1 MLPKLTLKHLACGL
15 LTTLSLTACGAGD
28 DASTSEAS
36 SDTFAEAIPDSDA
49 LALTLD
55 DGETAADDPNGAALT
70 GQPSELRRL
79 TRGVFE
85 KVNALR
91 EATQARVDALLEGVE
106 PTTFTE
112 GNLEC
117 KRWVADNAA
126 ETTHWQLTSCQKDK
140 KNRHF
145 AFALKGRAVDAADD
159 ALVAVM
165 SGEGK
170 VLARFDGK
178 KRGSGH
184 VRFDFDALAA
194 LTGEEGPAGKVAI
207 GFRAAGRVRQL
218 NVALRDFAEAGDDT
232 PVSGLYRFKHILQ
245 VGGRVSLLAHGDI
258 LMRAEDD
265 ALVQGTDGEIETVRA
280 ALVWNRGRGARAAAA
295 VCGGTVG
302 EDTCERIVQCWRADG
317 VVTHEAAD
325 DQAEPARGNG
335 NGHGNGQHARVN
347 WEPSLCPGA
356 AAGLD
361 DIDDAPS
368 ADDVELPAGDD
379 LPEEPSPADGE

>member
-1 MLPKLTLKHLACGL
+1 MSNRTTLKLLACGL
-15 LTTLSLTACGAGD
+15 LTTLSLTACGGGD
-28 DASTSEAS
+28 DT
-36 SDTFAEAIPDSDA
+36 SDTSASDEYAEAIPDGES

-55 DGETAADDPNGAALT
+55 DGEAAADDANGAALT

-79 TRGVFE
+79 TREVFA

-91 EATQARVDALLEGVE
+91 ESTQARVAALIEGVE

-112 GNLEC
+112 GNLDC
-117 KRWVADNAA
+117 KRWVTDNEA
-126 ETTHWQLTSCQKDK
+126 ETIHWQLTSCQKDK

-145 AFALKGRAVDAADD
+145 AFALKGRAIDAGDD

-165 SGEGK
+165 AGEGK
-170 VLARFDGK
+170 VLARFDEK
-178 KRGSGH
+178 KRGSGQ
-184 VRFDFDALAA
+184 VRFDFDALSA
-194 LTGEEGPAGKVAI
+194 LTGEAGPAGQVGI

-232 PVSGLYRFKHILQ
+232 PVTGLYRFKHILQ

-258 LMRAEDD
+258 LTRAEDD
-265 ALVQGTDGEIETVRA
+265 TLVQGTDGEIETVRA
-280 ALVWNRGRGARAAAA
+280 ALAWNRGRGARAAAA

-317 VVTHEAAD
+317 VVTHEASD
-325 DQAEPARGNG
+325 DQAEAGRGNG
-335 NGHGNGQHARVN
+335 NGNGQHARVN
-347 WEPSLCPGA
+347 WEPSMCPAA

-361 DIDDAPS
+361 DIEDAPS
-368 ADDVELPAGDD
+368 AEVFDVPAGDA